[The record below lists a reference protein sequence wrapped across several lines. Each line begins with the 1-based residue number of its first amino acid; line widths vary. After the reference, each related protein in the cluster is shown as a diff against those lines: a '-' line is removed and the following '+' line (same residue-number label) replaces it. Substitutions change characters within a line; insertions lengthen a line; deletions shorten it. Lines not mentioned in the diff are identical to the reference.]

1 MKRSIAWRPLAA
13 RCADLG
19 VGKLCCLLPREN
31 CADAFFGGSQQREH
45 ILTDTAFLLSALA
58 ANGHDQCPSNRHHYR
73 TDLLFADGHVDSPK
87 RNDAINPNDN
97 IWRARWNNDNDP
109 HLPGTPNGQANWPM
123 SNTSA
128 LEQ

>member
-1 MKRSIAWRPLAA
+1 MAA

-58 ANGHDQCPSNRHHYR
+58 ANGHDI
-73 TDLLFADGHVDSPK
+73 G
-87 RNDAINPNDN
+87 
-97 IWRARWNNDNDP
+97 WNFIGLDRKP
-109 HLPGTPNGQANWPM
+109 FHLK
-123 SNTSA
+123 
-128 LEQ
+128 